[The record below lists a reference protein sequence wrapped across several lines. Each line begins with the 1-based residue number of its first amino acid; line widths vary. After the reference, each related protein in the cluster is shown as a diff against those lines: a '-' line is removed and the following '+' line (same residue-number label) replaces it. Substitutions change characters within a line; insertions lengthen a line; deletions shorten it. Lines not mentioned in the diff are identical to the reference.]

1 MPVVHA
7 CMLPR
12 ALVVDVRSGAQVNR
26 RLRRLV
32 HSQVARKCSIRQP
45 HLSPSQPT
53 SLCKLS
59 HLPLHSY
66 TAVTHLD
73 LSQCLDW
80 IQHPCLCSLADLS
93 ALRVMPQLRQVDL
106 RPLLDHIDSSASG
119 RIKTKAN
126 VLCWADGVM
135 PRIWDRWMYA
145 PPGVVSVLIN
155 IPTLADLT
163 NLERIS
169 FPITERHHENPQQRL
184 FIASALT
191 RLTALNIGRATIDTD
206 SLSCLQRATSLRCL
220 SIGKCAGFTDAE
232 LQILASLPKL
242 DTLYLYGCRGME
254 LSASA
259 WQPLSRLLSLR
270 RLALYGRQEGE
281 NVHFWQTSE
290 YHPQS
295 LPLNAQGMPRPPTPP
310 ASPPAEMSFCGLLTP
325 GRVPVQR
332 LRQFAG

>member
-1 MPVVHA
+1 MSLLDGLRAAETTNLRLQQNRTAIAH
-7 CMLPR
+7 LP
-12 ALVVDVRSGAQVNR
+12 DVRARATGFRFAMQVNR
-26 RLRRLV
+26 RMRRLV
-32 HSQVARKCSIRQP
+32 HQHVAQKCSIRQP
-45 HLSPSQPT
+45 HLSPRQPAA
-53 SLCKLS
+53 LCKLS
-59 HLPLHSY
+59 FLPLQSY
-66 TAVTHLD
+66 VAVTRLD

-80 IQHPCLCSLADLS
+80 IQHPCLRSLADLS

-106 RPLLDHIDSSASG
+106 RPLLDHIDSASSG
-119 RIKTKAN
+119 RIKCKAN

-145 PPGVVSVLIN
+145 PLAVVSGLIN
-155 IPTLADLT
+155 VPTLADLP

-169 FPITERHHENPQQRL
+169 FPITERHREDPQQRL

-206 SLSCLQRATSLRCL
+206 SLSCLQRASSLRCL

-232 LQILASLPKL
+232 VEVLAGLPLL

-259 WQPLSRLLSLR
+259 WQPLSRLQSLR

-295 LPLNAQGMPRPPTPP
+295 LPLNAQGAPPPC
-310 ASPPAEMSFCGLLTP
+310 AMLAA
-325 GRVPVQR
+325 VPVV
-332 LRQFAG
+332 